1 MDKKKIK
8 ELASYLF
15 FGVMTTLVNFVVYFA
30 ANKVLGESL
39 YLVSNVIAWVVA
51 VAFAYV
57 TNKLWV
63 FESRSWAKDVVIKE
77 AVSFVLARV
86 FSLLLE
92 EFGLWLMIS
101 VFGMGSISVTV
112 FSFTITGNMIAKV
125 ITAFFVVVANYVFSK
140 LFIFKKKE
148 E

>member
-1 MDKKKIK
+1 MDRKKIK
-8 ELASYLF
+8 ELVSYLF
-15 FGVMTTLVNFVVYFA
+15 FGVMTTIVNFVVYFI
-30 ANKVLGESL
+30 ANKVLGEKL

-63 FESRSWAKDVVIKE
+63 FDSKSWAKDVVIKE
-77 AVSFVLARV
+77 VISFMLARV
-86 FSLLLE
+86 FSLVLE

-101 VFGMGSISVTV
+101 VCRMDSISIDVLGYA
-112 FSFTITGNMIAKV
+112 ITGNLIAKL
-125 ITAFFVVVANYVFSK
+125 ITQFIVVVSNYAFSQ

-148 E
+148 D